1 MLTSLEALLGVINAC
16 LPVLKPIFNK
26 MRGTTPKKGNGSDVS
41 EILKFG
47 TIRILMRVS
56 QMLTLTSR
64 KGKELSS
71 GDGILIETSGRYEE
85 KEKGVSGAEDGKEA
99 RVTTM
104 EISSPLTQKA
114 ERVMGIK
121 AQEIHVKRNVD
132 VDVENVAS
140 RDERG
145 PVSRRQEGRQER

>member
-1 MLTSLEALLGVINAC
+1 M
-16 LPVLKPIFNK
+16 
-26 MRGTTPKKGNGSDVS
+26 
-41 EILKFG
+41 
-47 TIRILMRVS
+47 S